1 MGSCLILGNE
11 LSGDTHADKAKD
23 FIGKECRGERS
34 RVREPRRTALPR
46 GSRSQVLQEG
56 CSFLGCLWPI
66 VLLGPY
72 LVWLRALL
80 GWYRHLSAKMDSSS
94 KDPGRL
100 VVSSKIIL
108 VSVQGST
115 MFLIRTYCCET
126 THAGGYCSAWP
137 R

>member
-100 VVSSKIIL
+100 VVSSLL
-108 VSVQGST
+108 VPPKSSSLVFRQHHVPYQGLLLGSNS
-115 MFLIRTYCCET
+115 CK
-126 THAGGYCSAWP
+126 WP
-137 R
+137 